1 MEPVLSQFH
10 QTSKYELREFVESG
24 YKNSSVLLFHKG
36 KLNDIEF
43 IGYES
48 GLTKLFFHSHIKV
61 DLSHIRK
68 KKKSL
73 SHRKS
78 QLAHTKIIFSLV
90 IFGRKFSLFERFIL
104 VNKSPT

>member
-68 KKKSL
+68 KKNRSPIEKVNLPIQKS
-73 SHRKS
+73 
-78 QLAHTKIIFSLV
+78 F
-90 IFGRKFSLFERFIL
+90 F
-104 VNKSPT
+104 P